1 MKGVSRLNK
10 QNGRNFVTS
19 MVKSMPKIKILYRND
34 AQFSIQFS
42 YFQLF
47 LNSIK
52 INAKPFKNIL

>member
-34 AQFSIQFS
+34 AQFS

-52 INAKPFKNIL
+52 INAKPFKNVL